1 MLRGFYRSVAIALA
15 AGVVAGCSGTST
27 SSGASEVA
35 LTDEDKQTVSSN
47 LCAIRGHATNVGN
60 LTVNVTITYQA
71 LDGAG
76 AVIGTSL
83 ASFQIAPFSNFDFS
97 FAKANNQG
105 QPSSGP
111 FSNSLACSAIS
122 SFKRSN
128 LDVNA

>member
-60 LTVNVTITYQA
+60 LTVNVTISYQA
-71 LDGAG
+71 RDGSG
-76 AVIGTSL
+76 AVIGTSA